1 MTSFWIGLAVLGGL
15 LIGMQPSVNA
25 RLAVHL
31 GHPLSASLVSFAT
44 ATVLLALLAL
54 VLRPPVPAL
63 AAVRAMPPWVW
74 LGGALGAGFVT
85 IALMATPRLGAA
97 TTVALLVAGQLCA
110 SIAIDHWGLFGLPVR
125 PVDWARVAG
134 VLCLVAGVVL
144 IRWR

>member
-1 MTSFWIGLAVLGGL
+1 MTVLWFGLAVLGGL

-25 RLAVHL
+25 RLAAHL

-63 AAVRAMPPWVW
+63 AAVRAVPPWVW

-97 TTVALLVAGQLCA
+97 MTVALLVAGQLTA

-125 PVDWARVAG
+125 PVDWAKALG